1 MKHVVMVVIHLI
13 CLFFISFY
21 LLIIT
26 IPLHIIISMM
36 GGKKEVGT
44 NDFVGP
50 RDVKNVN
57 YRDYL
62 VRRYEI
68 TKNDVLNVYSFDN
81 KAYENIDD
89 VLREAAIKDGGK
101 ID

>member
-1 MKHVVMVVIHLI
+1 
-13 CLFFISFY
+13 
-21 LLIIT
+21 
-26 IPLHIIISMM
+26 MM

-68 TKNDVLNVYSFDN
+68 TKNDVLNVYSFN
-81 KAYENIDD
+81 NQAYELIYVLSND
-89 VLREAAIKDGGK
+89 VIPLNFKDAGFGFFPIENSRFPTATLPSLTFSGK
-101 ID
+101 TPSFG

>member
-1 MKHVVMVVIHLI
+1 MKHLVMVFIHVI
-13 CLFFISFY
+13 CLFINFY
-21 LLIIT
+21 ILLIT

-36 GGKKEVGT
+36 GKKEVGT

-50 RDVKNVN
+50 RDVKNIN

-62 VRRYEI
+62 VRKYEI

-89 VLREAAIKDGGK
+89 VLREVAIKDGGK
-101 ID
+101 VD

>member
-1 MKHVVMVVIHLI
+1 MKHLVMVVIHLI
-13 CLFFISFY
+13 CLFFSFY

-26 IPLHIIISMM
+26 IPLHIILSMT
-36 GGKKEVGT
+36 GKKEVGS

-62 VRRYEI
+62 VRKYEI

-101 ID
+101 VD

>member
-1 MKHVVMVVIHLI
+1 
-13 CLFFISFY
+13 
-21 LLIIT
+21 
-26 IPLHIIISMM
+26 MM
-36 GGKKEVGT
+36 GKKEVGT

-50 RDVKNVN
+50 RDVKNIN

-68 TKNDVLNVYSFDN
+68 TKNDVLNVYSFEN

-89 VLREAAIKDGGK
+89 VLREVAIKDGGK
-101 ID
+101 VD